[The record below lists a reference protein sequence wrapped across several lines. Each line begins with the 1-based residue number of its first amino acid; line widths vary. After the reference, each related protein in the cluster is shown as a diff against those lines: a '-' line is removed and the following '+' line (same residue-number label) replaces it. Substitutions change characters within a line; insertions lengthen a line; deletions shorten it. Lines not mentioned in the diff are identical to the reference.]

1 MMCVKKFSPNLR
13 IQSSVQ
19 HQAHLDLFSPLLCKV
34 AIFRP
39 TTNRTLDAKRRRLS
53 RERKFST
60 ERGGEFLDAHEEEE
74 EEYEDGIHGRRP
86 GGEHRDVED

>member
-1 MMCVKKFSPNLR
+1 MQSCDFSPQQ
-13 IQSSVQ
+13 IEHSTQKEEDWAES
-19 HQAHLDLFSPLLCKV
+19 
-34 AIFRP
+34 
-39 TTNRTLDAKRRRLS
+39 
-53 RERKFST
+53 KFST

>member
-1 MMCVKKFSPNLR
+1 VES
-13 IQSSVQ
+13 
-19 HQAHLDLFSPLLCKV
+19 
-34 AIFRP
+34 
-39 TTNRTLDAKRRRLS
+39 
-53 RERKFST
+53 KFST